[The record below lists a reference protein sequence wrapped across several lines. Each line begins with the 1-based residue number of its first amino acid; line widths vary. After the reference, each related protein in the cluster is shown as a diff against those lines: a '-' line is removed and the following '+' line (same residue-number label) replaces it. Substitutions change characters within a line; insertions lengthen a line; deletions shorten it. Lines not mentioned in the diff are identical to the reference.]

1 MANLTYRIHFP
12 GADPQ
17 QSDDLIDDVEEFEEE
32 EQPRDNVE
40 ISDDN
45 VVREKKRRTQKMV
58 TCDLVDGV
66 IKVTLHQLPGN
77 STSKLVFPIIILKL
91 DDSTH

>member
-12 GADPQ
+12 EADPQ
-17 QSDDLIDDVEEFEEE
+17 QSEDLVDNVEEFEEE
-32 EQPRDNVE
+32 EQPRNNVE

-45 VVREKKRRTQKMV
+45 VVGEKKRRTQKMV
-58 TCDLVDGV
+58 TRDLVDAV
-66 IKVTLHQLPGN
+66 IKVTSHQL
-77 STSKLVFPIIILKL
+77 STSELVFTIIILKL

>member
-17 QSDDLIDDVEEFEEE
+17 QSDDLVDDVEEFEEE

-58 TCDLVDGV
+58 TRDLVDGV
-66 IKVTLHQLPGN
+66 IKVTSHQLPGN
-77 STSKLVFPIIILKL
+77 STSKLVLPIIILKL